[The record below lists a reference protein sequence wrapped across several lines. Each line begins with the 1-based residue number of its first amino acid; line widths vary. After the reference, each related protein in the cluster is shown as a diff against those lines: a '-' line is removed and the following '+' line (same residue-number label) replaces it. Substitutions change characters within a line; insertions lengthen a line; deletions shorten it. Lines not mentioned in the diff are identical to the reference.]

1 MCVFINYH
9 IVRFLENRRQ
19 CPMPRYAIGHLKR
32 RIDIARDAVPQAF
45 KLLRE
50 SDSTGILQRIA
61 ALDDVEQA

>member
-1 MCVFINYH
+1 
-9 IVRFLENRRQ
+9 
-19 CPMPRYAIGHLKR
+19 MPRYAIGHLKR